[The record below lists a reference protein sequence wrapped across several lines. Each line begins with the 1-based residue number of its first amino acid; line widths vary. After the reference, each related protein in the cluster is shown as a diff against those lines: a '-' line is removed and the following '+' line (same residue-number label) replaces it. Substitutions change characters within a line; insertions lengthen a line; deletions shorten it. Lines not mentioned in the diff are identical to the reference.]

1 MEKAALEERP
11 SLVIT
16 RTYSVAPEK
25 VWRAWIEPDALR
37 QWWNQANEPGWR
49 AEVDVRVGGRNGA
62 LENLAQILKTE

>member
-1 MEKAALEERP
+1 
-11 SLVIT
+11 
-16 RTYSVAPEK
+16 

-62 LENLAQILKTE
+62 LDNFAQFLKTE